1 MERIEFHSRLPRKW
15 IAINVSPHPAVWK
28 VGAYDQPF
36 IRDVCKE
43 HPYLESSLLLVSLC
57 SFFLCLPDRGQ
68 LTTLSERHR
77 NQLCCNAS
85 SVLTWIA
92 GKEVQ
97 LKHLLATIWIN
108 VLGFFLMGQ
117 SIWMWHVCKYG
128 TLISLFISQLKGYN
142 LFHAPWTPTLN
153 WLK

>member
-15 IAINVSPHPAVWK
+15 IAINVSPHSAVWK

-36 IRDVCKE
+36 IRNVCKE

-85 SVLTWIA
+85 SVLMWTEGKVAVKASA
-92 GKEVQ
+92 GYNMDKCGCFFNG
-97 LKHLLATIWIN
+97 IIYIN
-108 VLGFFLMGQ
+108 VTCLQ
-117 SIWMWHVCKYG
+117 IWCINLTLYISTKRIQ
-128 TLISLFISQLKGYN
+128 LISCS
-142 LFHAPWTPTLN
+142 LN
-153 WLK
+153 TNT